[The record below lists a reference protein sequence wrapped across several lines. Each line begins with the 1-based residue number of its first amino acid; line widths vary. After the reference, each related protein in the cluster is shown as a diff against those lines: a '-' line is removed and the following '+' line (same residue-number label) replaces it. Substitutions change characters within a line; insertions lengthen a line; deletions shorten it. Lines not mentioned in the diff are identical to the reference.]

1 MVDSAWWSRGRRSE
15 TSAEEVGF
23 VWGKR
28 AERLGGQVGRR
39 VPAGKSGAVSRIR
52 FVFKR
57 IVPQRL
63 THCRSGRVRGRPG
76 DGGGRGGARR
86 ARRRRARRARMAP
99 DLSARLPRPTFL
111 PDFPARRTS
120 PINVAGWGGVAN
132 NARRLSPS
140 FRGPA
145 RRGKSFLFSLFS
157 FMTTAQ
163 LKKNHTSV
171 QCSPGTGRG
180 KCGGRGPT
188 VSRLCFL
195 F

>member
-1 MVDSAWWSRGRRSE
+1 MVDSAWWSRGRRSA

-63 THCRSGRVRGRPG
+63 THCRSGRVRGRLG

-99 DLSARLPRPTFL
+99 GLSARLPRPTSP
-111 PDFPARRTS
+111 PDFPASLSARLPRPTS
-120 PINVAGWGGVAN
+120 PTNIAGGGERQATRDDCYHCFGARPGGV
-132 NARRLSPS
+132 
-140 FRGPA
+140 
-145 RRGKSFLFSLFS
+145 SLF
-157 FMTTAQ
+157 
-163 LKKNHTSV
+163 
-171 QCSPGTGRG
+171 
-180 KCGGRGPT
+180 
-188 VSRLCFL
+188 CFR
-195 F
+195 FFPS